1 MSNRKPMSPKKVAI
15 YGILI
20 ALVAALTFMAFPITP
35 TRGYFNFG
43 EVVIFFIAFMIGWK
57 EAAICGAIGAAL
69 VDSVLA
75 AFFVPATIVAK
86 ALEGSVAGVL
96 SSVLKKAARPSLV
109 RTVAFSIGGSLMVL
123 TYFLYEWLV
132 LPIGLFPDTLIT
144 SYGGLGNALAEL
156 PFNVLQVGLCGI
168 IAVLLT
174 EGIERSYPQIAN
186 LRD

>member
-1 MSNRKPMSPKKVAI
+1 MSKRKLMSPKKVAI
-15 YGILI
+15 YGISI
-20 ALVAALTFMAFPITP
+20 ALVAALTAMAFPITP

-57 EAAICGAIGAAL
+57 EAAICGAIGAAII
-69 VDSVLA
+69 DSLLA
-75 AFFVPATIVAK
+75 SFFVPATLVAK
-86 ALEGSVAGVL
+86 ALEGSVAAGL
-96 SSVLKKAARPSLV
+96 ASVLKKAARPSLV
-109 RTVAFSIGGSLMVL
+109 RTVSFCIGGSLMIL

-132 LPIGLFPDTLIT
+132 LPIGLFPGADIA

-156 PFNVLQVGLCGI
+156 PFNVLQVVLCGF
-168 IAVLLT
+168 IAVLLA

>member
-1 MSNRKPMSPKKVAI
+1 MSNRKLMSPKKVAI
-15 YGILI
+15 YGISI

-69 VDSVLA
+69 VDSLLA
-75 AFFVPATIVAK
+75 AFFVPATLVAK
-86 ALEGSVAGVL
+86 ALEGSVAGAL
-96 SSVLKKAARPSLV
+96 SSILKKAARPALV

-132 LPIGLFPDTLIT
+132 LPSGLNSP
-144 SYGGLGNALAEL
+144 GGLGNAVAEL